1 MDKIYNAK
9 KIYIVQLAKVTGVV
23 PSGWRTEGET
33 RYRVSEKLYFA
44 KLIAIKDK
52 GWRGETR
59 TYKLIS
65 NGLVVGDN
73 HEKTKVGDYFINEA
87 SPMNLVLER
96 NYTFVTKKELIEA
109 EEYYNSLDEKTIEE
123 NK

>member
-1 MDKIYNAK
+1 MNKIYNAK

-44 KLIAIKDK
+44 KLISIKDK

-65 NGLVVGDN
+65 NGIVLHDN
-73 HEKTKVGDYFINEA
+73 HAKTKVGDCFINA
-87 SPMNLVLER
+87 ATPMNIAFDK

-109 EEYYNSLDEKTIEE
+109 EEYVNSIHEETIEE